1 VYEDLVIYNL
11 LATYSHELRDEVSM
25 LIFKQ
30 RNNSF
35 SSLETQNKPFG
46 YLNKK
51 PLTRIYMYDSEFISA
66 NMHIS

>member
-1 VYEDLVIYNL
+1 
-11 LATYSHELRDEVSM
+11 M